1 MWGLVLHVQ
10 ALKASWLI
18 LKTTYIV
25 IHKRDGPPYLL
36 SKLVHASQDMCTRK
50 PFLRPTAKLDGKLG
64 STHMQTF
71 SALGNAAAVSDIPT
85 RCAHV
90 AASIGE
96 SRNWGAEPHKGNL
109 LSHPTT
115 VHYPSKFY
123 YGLLGLRT
131 YPDFFSI
138 QVCFVLP
145 SKLDSLSGIGWP
157 RSIAPSTR
165 INEKNLR
172 KPLKGWRL
180 LPRSAMQKENWW
192 CHNLKLDAIQAHML
206 GWQLHFRLPIVRT
219 NSVGV

>member
-85 RCAHV
+85 PCAHV

-96 SRNWGAEPHKGNL
+96 SRNWGAESHKGNL

-131 YPDFFSI
+131 YPDFF
-138 QVCFVLP
+138 FHP
-145 SKLDSLSGIGWP
+145 SLFCLAIKAGFTVRNWLAKIYRPLNKDQRKKL
-157 RSIAPSTR
+157 AEAT
-165 INEKNLR
+165 K
-172 KPLKGWRL
+172 RL
-180 LPRSAMQKENWW
+180 EVTTKKRNAEG
-192 CHNLKLDAIQAHML
+192 KL
-206 GWQLHFRLPIVRT
+206 VV
-219 NSVGV
+219 S